1 MKRVSLLFF
10 MLFAMSTK
18 LNAENVEWP
27 LAHSVANKSVSTEK
41 QIRLKYTVQKI
52 SEKIFID
59 GVLDEISWRSAV
71 KIPLKYETFPG
82 NNTPAPVSTQ
92 CLLAFDET
100 NLYFAFVA
108 TDPNPENIRAYITD
122 RDNIQG
128 QDRVAIYLDTFNDA
142 RRAFDF
148 TVTALGVQFDGIYD
162 PERGG
167 ADQSWDTIW
176 TSIGKITETGYTVEA
191 AIPFKSLTFPGN
203 DEVQTWGF
211 YAVRYWPRSI
221 QVEMRSMPWDR
232 DNGCEL
238 CQTNLLTGFQGISP
252 GQNLEFTPSLT
263 SGRTDERHNFTEG
276 TFQHGPIKGD
286 FGLDVR
292 WGSLLN

>member
-1 MKRVSLLFF
+1 M
-10 MLFAMSTK
+10 
-18 LNAENVEWP
+18 
-27 LAHSVANKSVSTEK
+27 
-41 QIRLKYTVQKI
+41 
-52 SEKIFID
+52 
-59 GVLDEISWRSAV
+59 
-71 KIPLKYETFPG
+71 
-82 NNTPAPVSTQ
+82 
-92 CLLAFDET
+92 
-100 NLYFAFVA
+100 
-108 TDPNPENIRAYITD
+108 
-122 RDNIQG
+122 
-128 QDRVAIYLDTFNDA
+128 AIYLDTFNDA

-191 AIPFKSLTFPGN
+191 AIPFKSLSFPSN

-238 CQTNLLTGFQGISP
+238 CQTNLLTGSQGISP

-276 TFQHGPIKGD
+276 TFQHGQIKGD

-292 WGSLLN
+292 WGVTPELTLNSTLNTDFSQVVADVAQLDVNNPFALFFPERRSFFLEN